1 MGEHHLDKLRT
12 QAMKALRLSHAGWW
26 RFRYTEWKSFMW
38 NFDGSLFSGPFSQLF
53 VVLGQ
58 IGWRVE
64 PPFLVDHDQCHLNL
78 LGIDDSVLIPVLWD
92 AWLQYV
98 ARQVLSRKTMQGLQ
112 VLDPHLLES
121 ASKNLTSLEQA
132 LMGALQSGP
141 S

>member
-58 IGWRVE
+58 IGWRVV
-64 PPFLVDHDQCHLNL
+64 PPFLVVHDQCHLNL
-78 LGIDDSVLIPVLWD
+78 LGIDDSVPIPVLWD
-92 AWLQYV
+92 AWHGKWFLGKLCR
-98 ARQVLSRKTMQGLQ
+98 ACRCLTLTFW
-112 VLDPHLLES
+112 
-121 ASKNLTSLEQA
+121 NL
-132 LMGALQSGP
+132 P
-141 S
+141 PRI